1 MLLLKT
7 ISVQKKK
14 ILVQEKQKQTKP
26 DVMELISPKR

>member
-7 ISVQKKK
+7 ISVQKK

-26 DVMELISPKR
+26 DVMELISPNR

>member
-14 ILVQEKQKQTKP
+14 ILVQEKQKQAKP
-26 DVMELISPKR
+26 DVMELISPNR